1 MKIYPRIDS
10 SKIINRVDAH
20 SLEEH
25 ATYQFSIYYLNK
37 IQGFLPVEASILE
50 VEAWGFGGS
59 TAKEIQN
66 SYKKREELFTE
77 QRRKVK
83 EYLILIIPN

>member
-1 MKIYPRIDS
+1 MRIH
-10 SKIINRVDAH
+10 RVDSH
-20 SLEEH
+20 SFEEH
-25 ATYQFSIYYLNK
+25 ATHQFSTYYVNEF
-37 IQGFLPVEASILE
+37 QGFLPVEASILDVE
-50 VEAWGFGGS
+50 VWGLGGS

-83 EYLILIIPN
+83 EHD